1 MNLLKA
7 LARLPEQEVRRLVK
21 ARKWVARRE
30 ALESQAESLRKQLSR
45 IEARLAKVSR
55 RIGGRGSAAAAP
67 AAKRGPGPGRRKG
80 ARRGRGGGPALK
92 DILYATLKKWGR
104 PAVSAELAAAA
115 LKAGYKTSSDDVTFK
130 RAVHQALRS
139 GTQFRKVSRGQFEA
153 K

>member
-30 ALESQAESLRKQLSR
+30 TLESQAESLRKQLSR

-55 RIGGRGSAAAAP
+55 RIGGRGAAAAAP
-67 AAKRGPGPGRRKG
+67 AAKRGPGRRKG

-104 PAVSAELAAAA
+104 PAVSAELATAA